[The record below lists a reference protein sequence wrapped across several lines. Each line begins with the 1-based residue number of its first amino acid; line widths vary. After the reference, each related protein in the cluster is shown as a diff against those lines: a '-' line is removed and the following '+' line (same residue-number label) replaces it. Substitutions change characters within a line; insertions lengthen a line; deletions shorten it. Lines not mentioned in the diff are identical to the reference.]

1 MPKRQKRCVK
11 LVTKFFFPGTR
22 LSVYYRNCEVPM
34 KTITS
39 KIVTVCAV
47 ILLANLNSPQAQSN
61 PGNLF
66 NPPKWILG
74 EWTNR
79 ASTKPENI
87 ERITFSSNEIEVV
100 LALADAPT
108 PLSRKYKKYTVNA
121 STDADVYRVTISKDK
136 EELIYEFKLCPKDQC
151 YITTGDALSYSIT
164 KNKKVVHEHS
174 TEMNNVLI
182 RNAHP

>member
-1 MPKRQKRCVK
+1 
-11 LVTKFFFPGTR
+11 
-22 LSVYYRNCEVPM
+22 M

-47 ILLANLNSPQAQSN
+47 ILLANLSSPQAQSN

-87 ERITFSSNEIEVV
+87 EKITFSSNEIELVQM
-100 LALADAPT
+100 LADAPT
-108 PLSRKYKKYTVNA
+108 PLSRKYKKYTVNE
-121 STDADVYRVTISKDK
+121 STEGDVYRVTISKDK
-136 EELIYEFKLCPKDQC
+136 EELIYEFKYCPKDQC
-151 YITTGDALSYSIT
+151 YITTGDAISYSIT

>member
-1 MPKRQKRCVK
+1 
-11 LVTKFFFPGTR
+11 
-22 LSVYYRNCEVPM
+22 M

-47 ILLANLNSPQAQSN
+47 ILLANLSSPQAQSN
-61 PGNLF
+61 PANLF

-74 EWTNR
+74 EWANR

-87 ERITFSSNEIEVV
+87 ERIIFSANEIEIVQ
-100 LALADAPT
+100 ALADAAT
-108 PLSRKYKKYTVNA
+108 PLSRKYKKYHVDE
-121 STDADVYRVTISKDK
+121 STDGDIYRVTMTKDK
-136 EELIYEFKLCPKDQC
+136 DEMIYEFKLCPKEQC
-151 YITTGDALSYSIT
+151 YLTTGDALSYSVT

-174 TEMNNVLI
+174 TDMSNVLI

>member
-1 MPKRQKRCVK
+1 
-11 LVTKFFFPGTR
+11 
-22 LSVYYRNCEVPM
+22 M

-47 ILLANLNSPQAQSN
+47 ILLANFNSPRAQSN
-61 PGNLF
+61 PTNLF

-74 EWTNR
+74 EWANR

-87 ERITFSSNEIEVV
+87 ERITFSPNEIELVQ
-100 LALADAPT
+100 ALADTPT
-108 PLSRKYKKYTVNA
+108 PLSRKYKKYQVKE
-121 STDADVYRVTISKDK
+121 STDGDIYRVTISKDK
-136 EELIYEFKLCPKDQC
+136 DELIYEFKFCPKDQC

-174 TEMNNVLI
+174 TEMSNVLI